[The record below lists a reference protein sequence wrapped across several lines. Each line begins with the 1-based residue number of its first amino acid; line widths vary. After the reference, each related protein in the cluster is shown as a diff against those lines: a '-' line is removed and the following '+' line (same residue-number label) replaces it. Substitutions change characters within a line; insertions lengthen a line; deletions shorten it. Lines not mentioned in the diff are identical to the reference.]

1 VVASNVGSTNTAY
14 CKLGASATVNDQ
26 PISPNGGWFAFTT
39 GGATQLT
46 CITSTSTTTVNMVGG
61 AGLPTGAGGGS
72 SGGSGSNASVS
83 ATGSAVP
90 SSATYIGIIS
100 GGNLTGWT
108 GAVTQVTAANL
119 NATVVGTG
127 TFATQSAITAAS
139 GSISAGAISAGAY
152 VSGSVLSGAY
162 ASGSLVD
169 ITNVST
175 PISPNTATAT
185 KGLLIGGQ
193 FNSTQET
200 LTNGQQGQVALS
212 SRGALFVATG
222 ADVFNVANTGTFV
235 AQVNGFTSWAGGT
248 LGAMA
253 NYGTSPGA
261 VLVPG
266 VNSFV
271 TNTVAA
277 NATLQSTPTTAIGKV
292 DPNTIASWG
301 LAVSTQNVSSPTN
314 ALLVQGQFNTSP
326 TTITSGNASP
336 LQLDNAGNLLVNV
349 KAGGGSGGTSSS
361 FGATFPSTGTAI
373 GMSQGGNMV
382 AFTGTSNNLN
392 VQCANCSGSGVS
404 TIDEAAFTAGSSL
417 FVGGGGFFQT
427 TATSNA
433 LTSGQQGMFQVTA
446 NRALF
451 TNLRN
456 ASGTEIG
463 TSSNPVQVS
472 VANTGANGTAML
484 VTGTGGTF
492 PVTQS
497 LAQGSTTSGQNG
509 ALVFGAVTTSNPSYT
524 TAQSDPLS
532 LDTAGG
538 LRIVGEGTAGTA
550 TGGVVTVQGVASMT
564 PVQVSQ
570 ATASNLN
577 ATVVGTGT
585 FAVQAAQSGT
595 WTVQPGNTANTT
607 AWLMNVG
614 QFGGNNVVT
623 GTGASGSGIPRVT
636 ISNDSSLAA
645 NQSVNVAQVAGAA
658 PSVTNP
664 LWVAGAQAASVT
676 MQNGATANGNGT
688 TLAVS
693 GYQTALVNVNCSVAC
708 SGGTTINF
716 EGTDSTGTYFSL
728 SATPVAGGA
737 SVTTATTSGQFWI
750 PVSALTTIRARIS
763 AYSAGT
769 ITVTGTSENGIN
781 PPATVTALQATAAN
795 LNATVVGSGTAG
807 SAAGGVLTIQG
818 VASMTPVASNI
829 TQVLGSALSA
839 TNGLYTNLLQGN
851 AVLSV
856 TNPSFTEVTDG
867 SHGAANT
874 KAASTPAAATDIAL
888 VVDQRPGTGDACN
901 SAAAKSG
908 APISLTASAQV
919 ITGTASKKTYICSID
934 LVSATAQNIAL
945 VEGTGTTCATNIFG
959 LAGGTTAA
967 TGWNFAANGGLTKG
981 SGNGTV
987 YSPSA
992 DTNATAANVC
1002 LLLSSTG
1009 QTSGQITFVQQ

>member
-1 VVASNVGSTNTAY
+1 MKFPRLIVAALAIIFAVAITDRASAQASVSMWCWNPSGSNATNNQYTPCNSSNPLVVSASVSASISGFPGASPTTGAPISVTTAGVTGTLPAGSVVVASNVGSTNIAY

-162 ASGSLVD
+162 ASGALVD

-222 ADVFNVANTGTFV
+222 ADVFNVANAGTFV

-292 DPNTIASWG
+292 DPNTINSWG
-301 LAVSTQNVSSPTN
+301 LQVSTQNSATPTN
-314 ALLVQGQFNTSP
+314 VMLIGGQFNTSP
-326 TTITSGNASP
+326 TTITSGNMSP
-336 LQLDNAGNLLVNV
+336 LQLDNSGRVIVNC
-349 KAGGGSGGTSSS
+349 ASGCGGSGGTSSA
-361 FGATFPSTGTAI
+361 FGSAFPATGTAI
-373 GMSQGGNMV
+373 GLTNGTNMV
-382 AFTGTSNNLN
+382 AWSAASNYGTSPGAIAVPAVNASVTNSVTVAQATASNLN
-392 VQCANCSGSGVS
+392 VTCANCSGSGAS
-404 TIDEAAFTAGSSL
+404 GTDEANFTAGSSV
-417 FVGGGGFFQT
+417 FAPSGGFFQT
-427 TATSNA
+427 TATNNP
-433 LTSGQQGMFQVTA
+433 LTTGQWGTVQMTA
-446 NRALF
+446 QRAF
-451 TNLRN
+451 FINLRN

-463 TSSNPVQVS
+463 TSTTPLVDTARV
-472 VANTGANGTAML
+472 VGNTGAVMDAAGQNVSAPANWLQAGCQFNTSPTTITSGNGSPCQMDSAGNILVNVKTA
-484 VTGTGGTF
+484 TG
-492 PVTQS
+492 
-497 LAQGSTTSGQNG
+497 LAQGSTTSGQTG
-509 ALVFGAVTTSNPSYT
+509 SLVFGAVTTGNPSYT
-524 TAQSDPLS
+524 TAQSSPLS

-538 LRIVGEGTAGTA
+538 LRIAGEGTAGTA
-550 TGGVVTVQGVASMT
+550 TGGVVS
-564 PVQVSQ
+564 
-570 ATASNLN
+570 
-577 ATVVGTGT
+577 
-585 FAVQAAQSGT
+585 
-595 WTVQPGNTANTT
+595 
-607 AWLMNVG
+607 
-614 QFGGNNVVT
+614 
-623 GTGASGSGIPRVT
+623 
-636 ISNDSSLAA
+636 
-645 NQSVNVAQVAGAA
+645 
-658 PSVTNP
+658 
-664 LWVAGAQAASVT
+664 
-676 MQNGATANGNGT
+676 
-688 TLAVS
+688 
-693 GYQTALVNVNCSVAC
+693 
-708 SGGTTINF
+708 
-716 EGTDSTGTYFSL
+716 
-728 SATPVAGGA
+728 
-737 SVTTATTSGQFWI
+737 
-750 PVSALTTIRARIS
+750 
-763 AYSAGT
+763 
-769 ITVTGTSENGIN
+769 
-781 PPATVTALQATAAN
+781 
-795 LNATVVGSGTAG
+795 
-807 SAAGGVLTIQG
+807 IQG

-856 TNPSFTEVTDG
+856 TNPAFTEVTDG

-908 APISLTASAQV
+908 AAISLTASGQV

-981 SGNGTV
+981 SGSGTV

-992 DTNATAANVC
+992 DTNGTAANVC
-1002 LLLSSTG
+1002 LLLSGTG
-1009 QTSGQITFVQQ
+1009 QTSGQITYVQQ